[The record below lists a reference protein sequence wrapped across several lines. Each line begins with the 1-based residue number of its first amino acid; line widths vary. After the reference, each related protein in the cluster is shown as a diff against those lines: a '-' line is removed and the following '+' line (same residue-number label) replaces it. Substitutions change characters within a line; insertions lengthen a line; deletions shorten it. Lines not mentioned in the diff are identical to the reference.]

1 MNDEA
6 EVPDA
11 VREQFEADTL
21 PGIINFAATALQ
33 TAQTVAEAEGWY
45 PEEARWLAEHALQP
59 LTEALE
65 TGVDPE
71 AALMGALRDA
81 RLMLAIHA
89 FDEALATGSSR
100 DVAFLT
106 LVETEAR
113 VARHGGG
120 AAPAYSDAL
129 LRAACAAVATA
140 ASEGASTRE
149 QIGTGFAVMRTLVAE
164 GAA

>member
-11 VREQFEADTL
+11 IREQFEAEAL
-21 PGIINFAATALQ
+21 PGIMSFAATALQ

-59 LTEALE
+59 MTEALE
-65 TGVDPE
+65 AGVEPE

-81 RLMLAIHA
+81 RLMLAVHA
-89 FDEALATGSSR
+89 FDAALATGSSR

-113 VARHGGG
+113 VARNSGGD
-120 AAPAYSDAL
+120 APVTSDAL

-149 QIGTGFAVMRTLVAE
+149 QIGSGFAVMRTLMAE